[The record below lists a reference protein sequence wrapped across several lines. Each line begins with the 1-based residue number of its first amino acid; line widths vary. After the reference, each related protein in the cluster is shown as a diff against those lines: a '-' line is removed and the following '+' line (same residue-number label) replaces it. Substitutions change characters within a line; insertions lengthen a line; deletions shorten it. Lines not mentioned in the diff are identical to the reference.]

1 MGTTRRVIIAL
12 GLVLLFAGV
21 VSAGTTLEFTSH
33 QITEPGFAD
42 WWKEGIARFESQH
55 PDVKIQA
62 TQEQFEVHHNKMQT
76 RFAAGN
82 PPDIV
87 HVSTRFYFDL
97 AARGLLEP
105 LDSYLAKDD
114 ILKDWIPLQKTM
126 VVGGKTY
133 GVLLL
138 NHLYAMYY
146 NEQMF
151 KEAGVSPPKT
161 MDDLGQAAKRLTT
174 GPGRYGISLV
184 TAPSTDMYLEFSKL
198 LGGLGGDWTPGG
210 KLTVNSPEAVQALT
224 FYRGLVQSGYAPRNQ
239 LAANARLLFFTGK
252 TAMIIDGPFIL
263 AMKAKAPDTVK
274 PYVRVMLPPFKRILT
289 GQATSISMAA
299 SLDPAKKKLVWD
311 FMKVLASP
319 EMQRKQAELI
329 KAPGMLK
336 GSVTPD
342 IVAKIPEMDTF
353 TKSMSMADVAEFP
366 VGYERNFEV
375 YSKILIDSFSEA
387 LSTNRDSKAIL
398 DDAQKKIEA
407 ALK

>member
-1 MGTTRRVIIAL
+1 VIIAL

-21 VSAGTTLEFTSH
+21 VSAGTTLEFPSW

-55 PDVKIQA
+55 PDVKIETAQ
-62 TQEQFEVHHNKMQT
+62 QQYDVHHNKIQT

-87 HVSTRFYFDL
+87 HLSTRFYYDL
-97 AARGLLEP
+97 AARGFLEP
-105 LDSYLAKDD
+105 LDPYLAKED
-114 ILKDWIPLQKTM
+114 ILKNWIPLQKTM

-133 GVLLL
+133 GILLHTHVYGL
-138 NHLYAMYY
+138 FY

-161 MDDLGQAAKRLTT
+161 MDDLWQAAKRLTT

-184 TAPSTDMYLEFSKL
+184 TAPAPDMFLEVTKFL
-198 LGGLGGDWTPGG
+198 AGLGGDWTPGG
-210 KLTVNSPEAVQALT
+210 KLTVNSPQAVQALT
-224 FYRGLVQSGYAPRNQ
+224 FYRSLVQSGYAPRNQ
-239 LAANARLLFFTGK
+239 GPQQARLLFFTGK
-252 TAMIIDGPFIL
+252 TAMIIDGSFVL

-274 PYVRVMLPPFKRILT
+274 PYVRVMLPPFKRIQI
-289 GQATSISMAA
+289 GGASGISMPA

-311 FMKVLASP
+311 FMKILASP

-329 KAPGMLK
+329 KIPGSLM

-353 TKSMSMADVAEFP
+353 NKSMSMADVNEFID
-366 VGYERNFEV
+366 GYERYFEV
-375 YSKILIDSFSEA
+375 YSKILIDGITEA
-387 LSTNRDSKAIL
+387 ISTDRDTKAIL

>member
-12 GLVLLFAGV
+12 GLVLLCAGV

-55 PDVKIQA
+55 PGVKIQA
-62 TQEQFEVHHNKMQT
+62 AQEQFEVHHDKMRT

-105 LDSYLAKDD
+105 LDPYLAKED
-114 ILKDWIPLQKTM
+114 ILKDWIPLQQTM
-126 VVGGKTY
+126 AVGGKTY

-138 NHLYAMYY
+138 NHLYALYY

-151 KEAGVSPPKT
+151 KEAGLSPPKT
-161 MDDLGQAAKRLTT
+161 MDDLQQAAKRLTV
-174 GPGRYGISLV
+174 PGRYGISMV
-184 TAPSTDMYLEFSKL
+184 TAPSTDMYLGFSTL

-210 KLTVNSPEAVQALT
+210 KFTVNSPEAVQALT
-224 FYRGLVQSGYAPRNQ
+224 FYRSLVQEGYAPRNQ

-311 FMKVLASP
+311 FMKILASP
-319 EMQRKQAELI
+319 EMQKKQAELI

-342 IVAKIPEMDTF
+342 VVAQIPEMDTF
-353 TKSMSMADVAEFP
+353 TKSMNMADVAEFP
-366 VGYERNFEV
+366 VGYERSFEV
-375 YSKILIDSFSEA
+375 WSKILIDGFTEA

>member
-1 MGTTRRVIIAL
+1 MGTTRRVFIGL
-12 GLVLLFAGV
+12 GFVLLFTGV
-21 VSAGTTLEFTSH
+21 ASAGTILEFPSH

-55 PDVKIQA
+55 PGVKIQA
-62 TQEQFEVHHNKMQT
+62 EQEQFEVHHDKMHA

-105 LDSYLAKDD
+105 LDPYLAKDN
-114 ILKDWIPLQKTM
+114 ILKGWPPLQKTM

-138 NHLYAMYY
+138 AHVYALYY
-146 NEQMF
+146 NERMF
-151 KEAGVSPPKT
+151 TEAGVRPPKT
-161 MDDLGQAAKRLTT
+161 MGDLWQAAKRLTT

-184 TAPSTDMYLEFSKL
+184 TAPSTDMHLALTDFL
-198 LGGLGGDWTPGG
+198 AGFGGDWTPGG

-224 FYRGLVQSGYAPRNQ
+224 FYRNLVQAGYAPRNQ

-252 TAMIIDGPFIL
+252 TAMIIDGSFLL
-263 AMKAKAPDTVK
+263 AMKANAPDTVK
-274 PYVRVMLPPFKRILT
+274 PYVRVMLPPFKRIPI
-289 GQATSISMAA
+289 GQATSISMPA
-299 SLDPAKKKLVWD
+299 SLDPAKKALVWD
-311 FMKVLASP
+311 FMKILASP
-319 EMQRKQAELI
+319 EMQRKQAELV
-329 KAPGMLK
+329 KSPPMLE
-336 GSVTPD
+336 GSVTPV
-342 IVAKIPEMDTF
+342 IVAKVPELETF
-353 TKSMSMADVAEFP
+353 TKSMSMADVSEYP
-366 VGYERNFEV
+366 VGYERPFEV
-375 YSKILIDSFSEA
+375 YSKILIDHFTEA